1 MTPAGY
7 DVGDAVDGTG
17 VGEEGEGYGVPGTG
31 PGYGSRSEPAMTSC
45 ATAAPASRMTRQMI
59 VISVKRRTARG

>member
-7 DVGDAVDGTG
+7 DVGDGADGTG
-17 VGEEGEGYGVPGTG
+17 VGEEGKGYGVPCTG
-31 PGYGSRSEPAMTSC
+31 PRYGSRSAPAMMSC
-45 ATAAPASRMTRQMI
+45 ATAAPASRTTRQMI